1 MLVVFVL
8 QILSLVLFDTKIR
21 CYKRKKA
28 SLNAE
33 ETLNIILVCS
43 DSDLRAHMTF
53 MLHPG
58 RPIMFVQ
65 FRTEK
70 EIKK

>member
-21 CYKRKKA
+21 CHKRKKA
-28 SLNAE
+28 SLNVK
-33 ETLNIILVCS
+33 ETLNIILACS
-43 DSDLRAHMTF
+43 DSDLRVHMTF
-53 MLHPG
+53 ILHPG
-58 RPIMFVQ
+58 HTIMFVQ
-65 FRTEK
+65 FKTEK